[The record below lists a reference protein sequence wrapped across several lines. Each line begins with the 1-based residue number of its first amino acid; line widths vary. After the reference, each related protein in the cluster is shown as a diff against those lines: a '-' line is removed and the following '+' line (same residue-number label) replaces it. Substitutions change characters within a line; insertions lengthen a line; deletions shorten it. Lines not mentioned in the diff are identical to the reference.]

1 MLIRSS
7 FRLSLRGCCR
17 VLALLALAVLLT
29 GCKRKQDQVAVV
41 RPAQVHAITREMLR
55 AARSV
60 LRENGTV
67 DSNMQFDGV
76 HGTRVDRVVIATRT
90 QSSEGSRRQTITE
103 LIQSLDRVAT
113 ANSLTRDAEIRQDGA
128 VRLAYRHGGIL
139 THAVEIA
146 GAGSAA
152 ALSSSALFPHHRG
165 TPRLAVILDD
175 VGSDRIAAEA
185 IFNLHYPLTI
195 SILPNH
201 THSSEIAREAHRR
214 GYQVMLHLPMQT
226 VANEKPESKEL
237 RRGMSTEDI
246 RLLIDEFLD
255 TVPDASGAN
264 NHQGS
269 ESTADVALMQ
279 ELMPILRDHQL
290 YYVDSRTTT
299 ATVAFDTAQSFGL
312 HSAFRNVPFLDDV
325 PELPAVR
332 KQLQLAFRR
341 ARDRGEAIAI
351 GHPHQATLEALQ
363 VMLPRAAPQG
373 VQLVFVSD
381 VVH

>member
-1 MLIRSS
+1 
-7 FRLSLRGCCR
+7 
-17 VLALLALAVLLT
+17 
-29 GCKRKQDQVAVV
+29 
-41 RPAQVHAITREMLR
+41 MLR
-55 AARSV
+55 AARGV

-67 DSNMQFDGV
+67 DSNLQFDGV
-76 HGTRVDRVVIATRT
+76 HGTRVDRVMIATRA
-90 QSSEGSRRQTITE
+90 QSSEDSRRQTITQ

-113 ANSLTRDAEIRQDGA
+113 ANSLTRDAEIRPNGA
-128 VRLAYRHGGIL
+128 VRLAYRHHGML
-139 THAVEIA
+139 THSVEITET
-146 GAGSAA
+146 GSAA
-152 ALSSSALFPHHRG
+152 ALSSSALFPRHRG

-175 VGSDRIAAEA
+175 VGSDRSEAEA

-201 THSSEIAREAHRR
+201 AHSSEIAREAHRR
-214 GYQVMLHLPMQT
+214 GYQVMLHLPMQAVT
-226 VANEKPESKEL
+226 NEKPESQEL
-237 RRGMSTEDI
+237 RPGMSTEDI

-269 ESTADVALMQ
+269 GSTADVALMGK
-279 ELMPILRDHQL
+279 LMPILRDHHL

-332 KQLQLAFRR
+332 QQLQLAFRR

-363 VMLPRAAPQG
+363 VMLPRAAPDG